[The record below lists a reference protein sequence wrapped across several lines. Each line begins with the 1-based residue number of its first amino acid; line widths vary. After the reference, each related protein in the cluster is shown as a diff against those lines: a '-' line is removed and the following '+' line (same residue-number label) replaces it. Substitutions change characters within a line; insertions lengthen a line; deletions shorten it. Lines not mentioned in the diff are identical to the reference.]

1 MTSYSMS
8 HKPMTKDEF
17 INLLHVVL
25 AEKQK
30 NKIEYIKPYDF
41 VYDKCLLGYE
51 ISYAKKTYEENTF
64 TFKRIETNNITID
77 AEGHLRSVIETLV
90 KLYGK
95 EHVVSI
101 LKDL

>member
-1 MTSYSMS
+1 MS
-8 HKPMTKDEF
+8 PKPMTKDEF
-17 INLLHVVL
+17 INLLHMVL

-64 TFKRIETNNITID
+64 TFKKVETNNITIG

-95 EHVVSI
+95 EHVINI